1 MKTPINK
8 FWYSFSLI
16 QKELIFANRTANY
29 KVQYNLCSTI
39 DRRVTEVHPKLSLL
53 IIFNINN
60 TDSAKLIFL
69 TKGKSS
75 LKSIVEDLLSEAPSF
90 PLWHYQS
97 GIKPYK
103 HSIISLC
110 AYYRFLGSGNN
121 IHQIYFAVQKIY
133 KTTNKLHLILYL
145 EMDKQLSKSVLQ
157 DLMRPIL
164 LCFLGDAY
172 YQKHISRYRIVRR
185 KYSRIR
191 FIPLDEL
198 KPLIQYK
205 TFN

>member
-1 MKTPINK
+1 MKTQANK
-8 FWYSFSLI
+8 FWHSFSRI
-16 QKELIFANRTANY
+16 QTEIIYANHSGNRNA
-29 KVQYNLCSTI
+29 QFNLCNTL
-39 DRRVTEVHPKLSLL
+39 DREATEIHPKLNLL
-53 IIFNINN
+53 IIFKINN

-69 TKGKSS
+69 TKGKPI
-75 LKSIVEDLLSEAPSF
+75 LKLLVNQLLAEAPSF

-110 AYYRFLGSGNN
+110 AYYKFLGSGNK
-121 IHQIYFAVQKIY
+121 IHQIYFAVDKIY
-133 KTTNKLHLILYL
+133 KTTNKLHLILYI
-145 EMDKQLSKSVLQ
+145 EMDKQLSKS
-157 DLMRPIL
+157 DLHDLISPIL
-164 LCFLGDAY
+164 ICFLGDAY

-185 KYSRIR
+185 KYSRIP

-198 KPLIQYK
+198 KYLIQYK